1 MLSILL
7 IVGIIVTV
15 IVLLFGGKK
24 VEEFSPTPW
33 CVTKTLFKVMRD
45 ALFGEKMYD
54 IIVLEYGIDRPK
66 EMEFLLQIAKPN
78 I

>member
-1 MLSILL
+1 M
-7 IVGIIVTV
+7 
-15 IVLLFGGKK
+15 
-24 VEEFSPTPW
+24 W
-33 CVTKTLFKVMRD
+33 D